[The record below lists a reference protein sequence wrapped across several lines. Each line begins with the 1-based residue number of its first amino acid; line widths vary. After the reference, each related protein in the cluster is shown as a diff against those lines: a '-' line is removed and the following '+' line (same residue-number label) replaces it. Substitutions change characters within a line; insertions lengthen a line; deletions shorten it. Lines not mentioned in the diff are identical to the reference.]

1 LRLSSLDQLNKPD
14 WVIVIATQDWYVA
27 FGYFLDPGWSIAL
40 VHDRIFRV
48 EGAYGN
54 PCLAAGVFLPHARLS
69 SHIGK
74 LPWKMDRFLFLSFLI
89 LIIIFSRNSYCL
101 NNPNFMRILKI
112 LQIFRKSIVD

>member
-14 WVIVIATQDWYVA
+14 WVTVIATQDWYVA
-27 FGYFLDPGWSIAL
+27 FGYFLDHGWSIAL

-69 SHIGK
+69 SHMGK
-74 LPWKMDRFLFLSFLI
+74 LPWKMDRFLFSLLPYFDHH
-89 LIIIFSRNSYCL
+89 
-101 NNPNFMRILKI
+101 ILKEF
-112 LQIFRKSIVD
+112 LLFKQSQLYENS